1 VVDVHEVAAYE
12 WGAAHAVM
20 AEVIGVP
27 LHEDIPP
34 TSNTPLCLAP
44 FWLWPDHLPTV
55 N

>member
-1 VVDVHEVAAYE
+1 MRTSVPLPPASRRAL
-12 WGAAHAVM
+12 M

-27 LHEDIPP
+27 LHEDILP

-44 FWLWPDHLPTV
+44 FWFWSDHLPAV